1 MKVKL
6 NLTTK
11 TIEYLDTKPYIQG
24 TDARNKLIVYSPNA
38 LDGIQ
43 ICYQLQNGR
52 NTIKLSNTGVLPIT
66 DPDYVEDYTAYYFD
80 APSTLTS
87 LAGNFMASLIVDDGE
102 TITKFNIMNTVL
114 NSVYFEAF
122 EDAVSDAD
130 AEFLEE
136 IESLAAGLNTKVN
149 IADVIDDL
157 THTNTNKPLSANQGK
172 ILKGLLDTEITNRIA
187 DVDAEE
193 NRATLAESGLQSQIT
208 TNANDIDTL
217 EGKIGV
223 IVITGSAT
231 SGTLTDEQAA
241 ELSKNYCVI
250 KYSNAFYYKR
260 NSNNAATTYD
270 FYQLAKELTSASDNA
285 YTYQVEKISVS
296 YNNSDSKY
304 HWNKTS
310 NGFSLYLIGAVN
322 SKVYTLQNNINAS
335 GHAIDLTIDS
345 DYKLQAILKDSN
357 NNTIS
362 SSSVI
367 DLPLESVVV
376 SGAYDDTTK
385 KVVLTLEDG
394 STIDFSVADL
404 INGLQSEITSDNK
417 LSSDLVDDTNHTHK
431 FVSAAEKAQITTNQN
446 AISGIKDGAS
456 IDSFG
461 DVETALS
468 GKADKSDTYTKQQV
482 DDAIAA
488 AGSEGITVN
497 WNTLCT
503 IFDSVYTNDP
513 TWEDIVGGGNE

>member
-172 ILKGLLDTEITNRIA
+172 VLKGLLDTEITNRIA

-296 YNNSDSKY
+296 YNNSDSK
-304 HWNKTS
+304 
-310 NGFSLYLIGAVN
+310 
-322 SKVYTLQNNINAS
+322 
-335 GHAIDLTIDS
+335 
-345 DYKLQAILKDSN
+345 
-357 NNTIS
+357 
-362 SSSVI
+362 
-367 DLPLESVVV
+367 
-376 SGAYDDTTK
+376 
-385 KVVLTLEDG
+385 
-394 STIDFSVADL
+394 
-404 INGLQSEITSDNK
+404 
-417 LSSDLVDDTNHTHK
+417 
-431 FVSAAEKAQITTNQN
+431 
-446 AISGIKDGAS
+446 
-456 IDSFG
+456 
-461 DVETALS
+461 
-468 GKADKSDTYTKQQV
+468 
-482 DDAIAA
+482 
-488 AGSEGITVN
+488 
-497 WNTLCT
+497 
-503 IFDSVYTNDP
+503 
-513 TWEDIVGGGNE
+513 